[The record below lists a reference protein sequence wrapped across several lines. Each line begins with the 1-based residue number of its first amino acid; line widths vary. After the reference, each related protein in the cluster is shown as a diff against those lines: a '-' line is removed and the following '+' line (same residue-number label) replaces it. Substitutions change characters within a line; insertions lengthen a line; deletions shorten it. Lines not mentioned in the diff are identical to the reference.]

1 MLYSKQNKASHL
13 SQVFNL
19 KGVVLSLA
27 VAMLVSGCNNDVD
40 ELPITKN
47 ASPTTISVDLITQT
61 ETPITDMLSAND
73 ENGDTLTFSLDQEPM
88 LGMVTID
95 SNGSFTY
102 QPNAEVTGSDSFTF
116 TASDGINFPVSGTIN
131 ITIEALE
138 VSFASY
144 SRAAFSQQSSDK
156 PLAVNGRAFIQ
167 DVEEPAAYD
176 DLIQQ

>member
-1 MLYSKQNKASHL
+1 MLYSKRNTASHL
-13 SQVFNL
+13 SQVFKL

-27 VAMLVSGCNNDVD
+27 AAMLVSGCNNDVD

-116 TASDGINFPVSGTIN
+116 TASDGI
-131 ITIEALE
+131 TIEALE

-144 SRAAFSQQSSDK
+144 SRAAFSQQPSDK